1 MSPTLRNSGHTL
13 IELLVTMVILCIL
26 AVGVLPLSEMA
37 LKRTKEIQLREN
49 LRIIRNALDEH
60 KRLADEGKIAVD
72 AFSSGYPKT
81 LDVLIEGVEV
91 GGGPEPYKKRLLRKL
106 PRDPMAEDGEW
117 GLRSYA
123 DDPDSDVWGGQ
134 DVYDVFSKSDREA
147 LDGTKYREW

>member
-1 MSPTLRNSGHTL
+1 MSPGLRNSGLTL

-37 LKRTKEIQLREN
+37 FKRTKEIELREN
-49 LRIIRNALDEH
+49 LRVIRNALDEH
-60 KRLADEGKIAVD
+60 KRLADEGKIVVD

-81 LDVLIEGVEV
+81 LDALVEGVEV
-91 GGGPEPYKKRLLRKL
+91 GGGPAPYRKRFLRKV
-106 PRDPMAEDGEW
+106 PRDPMTDDGEW
-117 GLRSYA
+117 GLRAYA

-134 DVYDVFSKSDREA
+134 DVYDVYSKSDREA

>member
-1 MSPTLRNSGHTL
+1 MFPPLRNSGHTL

-37 LKRTKEIQLREN
+37 FKRTKEIQLREN

-60 KRLADEGKIAVD
+60 KRLSDEGKIAVD

-91 GGGPEPYKKRLLRKL
+91 GGGPKPYKKRLLRKI
-106 PRDPMAEDGEW
+106 PRDPMTEDGEW

-123 DDPDSDVWGGQ
+123 DDPDSDVWGGK
-134 DVYDVFSKSDREA
+134 DVYDVYSKSDREA
-147 LDGTKYREW
+147 LDGTKYSEW

>member
-1 MSPTLRNSGHTL
+1 MSSGLRNSGLTL

-37 LKRTKEIQLREN
+37 FKRTKELELREN
-49 LRIIRNALDEH
+49 LRTIRNALDEH
-60 KRLADEGKIAVD
+60 KRLADEGKIPVD

-81 LDVLIEGVEV
+81 LDVLVQGVEE
-91 GGGPEPYKKRLLRKL
+91 GGGPKPFKKKFLRKI
-106 PRDPMAEDGEW
+106 PRDPMTQDGEW

-134 DVYDVFSKSDREA
+134 DVYDVYSKSDKEA
-147 LDGTKYREW
+147 LDGSKYRDW